1 MSMEEK
7 TSFEAT
13 LGRLQQIV
21 EALEAGE
28 LTLDQSLELFEEGVK
43 LSRQCTQMLETA
55 KKRVL
60 TLTRKSGGEFRLEML
75 DKEPGD

>member
-1 MSMEEK
+1 MEEK
-7 TSFEAT
+7 TSFESS
-13 LGRLQQIV
+13 LSRLQQIV

-43 LSRQCTQMLETA
+43 LSRQCTQMLEAA

-60 TLTRKSGGEFRLEML
+60 TLIQETGGEFRLEML
-75 DKEPGD
+75 DKELEE

>member
-1 MSMEEK
+1 MEEK

>member
-1 MSMEEK
+1 MEEK
-7 TSFEAT
+7 TSFETT

>member
-1 MSMEEK
+1 MSIKEK
-7 TSFEAT
+7 ISFENA
-13 LGRLQQIV
+13 LGRLQQVV

-28 LTLDQSLELFEEGVK
+28 LNLDQSLELFEEGVK

-60 TLTRKSGGEFRLEML
+60 TLIRENGGEFHLEML
-75 DKEPGD
+75 DKEPED

>member
-1 MSMEEK
+1 MEK
-7 TSFEAT
+7 KPGFEAT

-21 EALEAGE
+21 ETLEAGE

>member
-1 MSMEEK
+1 MSMEKK

>member
-1 MSMEEK
+1 MSMEK
-7 TSFEAT
+7 KASFETT

-21 EALEAGE
+21 ETLEAGE

-60 TLTRKSGGEFRLEML
+60 TLTQKSDGEFRLEML

>member
-1 MSMEEK
+1 MEKK

-21 EALEAGE
+21 ETLEAGE

-60 TLTRKSGGEFRLEML
+60 TLTRKNGGEFRLEML